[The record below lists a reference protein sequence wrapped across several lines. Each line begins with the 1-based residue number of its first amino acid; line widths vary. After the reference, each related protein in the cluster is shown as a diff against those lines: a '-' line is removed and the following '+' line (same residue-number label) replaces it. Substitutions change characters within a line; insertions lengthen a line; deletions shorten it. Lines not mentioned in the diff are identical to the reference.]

1 MNSYITTFKG
11 KKLYLVD
18 YEAFIEA
25 YENNALNMSDNG
37 YIIKNKN
44 NALIIDNYVI
54 GYAFENYKKMIPAD
68 QKRKWEDV
76 FNYQPKPKPKQEQII
91 TERPTVEAVASEG
104 KKKLNEVSE
113 VITPVLEELV
123 HNGEDALN
131 QVVEVGAEALATQ
144 MEISKEIT
152 AKAIKKRAPRKRMKA
167 E

>member
-18 YEAFIEA
+18 YDAFVEAH
-25 YENNALNMSDNG
+25 ENDALNMSDNG

-44 NALIIDNYVI
+44 NALIIDNNVI

-76 FNYQPKPKPKQEQII
+76 FNYQPKVKQEQII
-91 TERPTVEAVASEG
+91 TERPTVEAIASEG
-104 KKKLNEVSE
+104 KKRLDEVSE
-113 VITPVLEELV
+113 VIAPVLEELV

-131 QVVEVGAEALATQ
+131 QVVEVGAEALAAQ
-144 MEISKEIT
+144 MEASQKIT
-152 AKAIKKRAPRKRMKA
+152 VKATKKRAPRKRVKA

>member
-18 YEAFIEA
+18 YDAFVEAC
-25 YENNALNMSDNG
+25 ENDALNMSDNG

-44 NALIIDNYVI
+44 NALIIDNNVI

-68 QKRKWEDV
+68 QKRRWEDV
-76 FNYQPKPKPKQEQII
+76 FNYQPKPKQEKII
-91 TERPTVEAVASEG
+91 TERPTVEAIASEG
-104 KKKLNEVSE
+104 KKKLDEVSE
-113 VITPVLEELV
+113 VIAPVLEELV

-131 QVVEVGAEALATQ
+131 QVVEVGAEALAAQ
-144 MEISKEIT
+144 MEVSKEIT
-152 AKAIKKRAPRKRMKA
+152 AKATKKRTPRKRVKA